1 MKATAI
7 VDLKNGCLCSALLL
21 TVGVASLAG
30 CSADANKPANNT
42 GRISGAV
49 AGSGSS
55 GGGVSGSSGGVTGA
69 GGGGGAGATT
79 GGSSGGASGGASSG
93 TGGSSASGGATS
105 ATGGAVGGA
114 TGSTGGSSGG
124 ASGGASSG
132 TGGSAGGASGGTG
145 GTSGAASG
153 STGGTGSGASG
164 TSGGASGSSGGTGRT
179 SGTDGMGGVAG
190 RGGSSGSGGTGGT
203 GGMGGAAGRG
213 GSSGSGGTGGSVDG
227 GAGSGGTGPIPD
239 AGPVDPS
246 KKITVW
252 MVGDSTMQNCSGTGQ
267 CGWAAEFQQYFNAN
281 ATISNQARGGRSIQT
296 WIWGDP
302 NVSKTAADANG
313 ECQVIDTSTY
323 SDNLTTML
331 DATKGMQP
339 GDWVYVAFG
348 INDATATC
356 NRHVGK
362 ALFQS
367 DLDFMAKTIRAKGA
381 NPIFGTS
388 TSGQSCSGS
397 TNVPN
402 RGFGPETK
410 AAGAADNVPV
420 IDLTQLSVDLYNS
433 LKLCP
438 GGSSTFWFDGT
449 HFKTEGA
456 TQVAGVVAKALKDQG
471 IGLAAYLK

>member
-1 MKATAI
+1 MRNLRHLLFA
-7 VDLKNGCLCSALLL
+7 LSA
-21 TVGVASLAG
+21 VSSLALG
-30 CSADANKPANNT
+30 CS
-42 GRISGAV
+42 SGNE
-49 AGSGSS
+49 SPPSS
-55 GGGVSGSSGGVTGA
+55 APQGGGGSTGGIAGASGGVTAA
-69 GGGGGAGATT
+69 GGGGVTSVATGGNSVTGGATSET
-79 GGSSGGASGGASSG
+79 GGATGGVASSGGAGKGGTTGELGGTTGELGGTTAKG
-93 TGGSSASGGATS
+93 GTTGELGGTTAKGGTTGGLGGTTAKGGTTGELGGTTAKGGTTGGTT
-105 ATGGAVGGA
+105 ATGGKGGA
-114 TGSTGGSSGG
+114 
-124 ASGGASSG
+124 
-132 TGGSAGGASGGTG
+132 GGTTG
-145 GTSGAASG
+145 
-153 STGGTGSGASG
+153 GGTGSG
-164 TSGGASGSSGGTGRT
+164 GA
-179 SGTDGMGGVAG
+179 VA
-190 RGGSSGSGGTGGT
+190 
-203 GGMGGAAGRG
+203 
-213 GSSGSGGTGGSVDG
+213 
-227 GAGSGGTGPIPD
+227 IPD
-239 AGPVDPS
+239 AGPVDPNQ
-246 KKITVW
+246 KITVW

-302 NVSKTAADANG
+302 NVSKTATDASG

-331 DATKGMQP
+331 DATKGMKP

-348 INDATATC
+348 INDGTATC

-367 DLDFMAKTIRAKGA
+367 DLDFMAKTIRSKGA

-397 TNVPN
+397 TNVAN

-410 AAGAADNVPV
+410 AAGAADGVPV
-420 IDLTQLSVDLYNS
+420 VDLTTLSVALYNS

-438 GGSSTFWFDGT
+438 AGSTTFWFDGT

-456 TQVAGVVAKALKDQG
+456 TQVAGVVAQAIKDQG

>member
-1 MKATAI
+1 MG
-7 VDLKNGCLCSALLL
+7 DLRRLFLGM
-21 TVGVASLAG
+21 T
-30 CSADANKPANNT
+30 
-42 GRISGAV
+42 AV
-49 AGSGSS
+49 AFLGLGCTSTNDGGSAPRGGSGQSS
-55 GGGVSGSSGGVTGA
+55 GGNSA
-69 GGGGGAGATT
+69 GGSIST
-79 GGSSGGASGGASSG
+79 GGSLASGGSLS
-93 TGGSSASGGATS
+93 TGGSLASGGS
-105 ATGGAVGGA
+105 VPTGGAV
-114 TGSTGGSSGG
+114 STGG
-124 ASGGASSG
+124 AAP
-132 TGGSAGGASGGTG
+132 TG
-145 GTSGAASG
+145 GTSGRTGGTSG
-153 STGGTGSGASG
+153 STGGTGGPGA
-164 TSGGASGSSGGTGRT
+164 T
-179 SGTDGMGGVAG
+179 
-190 RGGSSGSGGTGGT
+190 
-203 GGMGGAAGRG
+203 GGAAGRG
-213 GSSGSGGTGGSVDG
+213 GSSGSGGTGGTVDG

-267 CGWAAEFQQYFNAN
+267 CGWAAEFQQYLNAN
-281 ATISNQARGGRSIQT
+281 ATVSNQARGGRSIQT

-302 NVSKTAADANG
+302 NVSKTATDANG
-313 ECQVIDTSTY
+313 ECQVIDNTTY

-331 DATKGMQP
+331 DATNGMKP

-348 INDATATC
+348 INDGTATC

-410 AAGAADNVPV
+410 AAGTADNVPV

-438 GGSSTFWFDGT
+438 GGSATFWFDGT

-456 TQVAGVVAKALKDQG
+456 TAVAGVVAKAIKDQG
-471 IGLAAYLK
+471 IGLAAYVK

>member
-1 MKATAI
+1 MRNLRHLLFA
-7 VDLKNGCLCSALLL
+7 LSA
-21 TVGVASLAG
+21 VSSLALG
-30 CSADANKPANNT
+30 CS
-42 GRISGAV
+42 SGNE
-49 AGSGSS
+49 SPPSS
-55 GGGVSGSSGGVTGA
+55 APQGGGGSTGGIAGASGGVTAA
-69 GGGGGAGATT
+69 GGGGVTSVATGGNSVTGGATSET
-79 GGSSGGASGGASSG
+79 GGATGGVASSGGAGKGGT
-93 TGGSSASGGATS
+93 TGGLGGTTGELGGTTGDLGGTTAKGGTTGGTT
-105 ATGGAVGGA
+105 ATGGKGGA
-114 TGSTGGSSGG
+114 
-124 ASGGASSG
+124 
-132 TGGSAGGASGGTG
+132 GGTTG
-145 GTSGAASG
+145 
-153 STGGTGSGASG
+153 GGTGSG
-164 TSGGASGSSGGTGRT
+164 GA
-179 SGTDGMGGVAG
+179 VA
-190 RGGSSGSGGTGGT
+190 
-203 GGMGGAAGRG
+203 
-213 GSSGSGGTGGSVDG
+213 
-227 GAGSGGTGPIPD
+227 IPD
-239 AGPVDPS
+239 AGPVDPNQ
-246 KKITVW
+246 KITVW

-302 NVSKTAADANG
+302 NVSKTATDASG

-331 DATKGMQP
+331 DATKGMKP

-348 INDATATC
+348 INDGTATC

-367 DLDFMAKTIRAKGA
+367 DLDFMAKTIRSKGA

-397 TNVPN
+397 TNVAN

-410 AAGAADNVPV
+410 AAGAADGVPV
-420 IDLTQLSVDLYNS
+420 VDLTTLSVALYNS

-438 GGSSTFWFDGT
+438 AGSTTFWFDGT

-456 TQVAGVVAKALKDQG
+456 TQVAGVVAQAIKDQG